1 MYLIHYPC
9 NRILTLDKFSPRH
22 PNAARAMAN
31 WERKSQYLLRE
42 IVKFRT
48 YIDTLTAAQVQKQ
61 KIYAEREALEQELE
75 ASEAEGVA
83 DAVARGAEEDG
94 AKADSK
100 AIPPQPVH

>member
-1 MYLIHYPC
+1 
-9 NRILTLDKFSPRH
+9 
-22 PNAARAMAN
+22 MAN

-75 ASEAEGVA
+75 SSEADGVA
-83 DAVARGAEEDG
+83 DTGARAEDG
-94 AKADSK
+94 AKLASK
-100 AIPPQPVH
+100 AIPSQPVH